1 MGRKLTD
8 ANRLSLNF
16 PEIAKEWHP
25 AKNGELTPADVSKGS
40 GKKVWWR
47 CEKSHEWETAPGH
60 RSRGNGCPFC
70 SGKYVSDINR
80 LSIRYPDVAK
90 QWHPSKNG
98 DVTSNDVSYGS
109 NKRVWWCCEQKHEW
123 DAVISS
129 RTLDGVGCPY
139 CAGQRVTDENRLSIH
154 YPDVAKQWHPAKNG
168 DVTPDDVPYR
178 RNKKAWWRCE
188 KGHEW
193 RAVIA
198 SRTMY
203 DGRGCPYC
211 SGYFVT
217 DENRLSILYPEV
229 AKQWHPTKND
239 DLTPYDVTYA
249 TQKKA
254 WWLCERS
261 HEWNAVIASRTTD
274 GVGCP
279 YCAGKLVTDEN
290 RLSIHYPDVAKQWH
304 PTKNGDLTP
313 DDVSYGSDKKAWWLC
328 EKGHEWEASIGAR
341 CNKGSGCLFCSRKLV
356 SDLNRLSIH
365 YPDVAKQWH
374 PAKNGDLTPDDFGYA
389 SNKRAWWRC
398 ARGHEW
404 NAKIS
409 ERTRGRGCARCSIPH
424 RSKVEI
430 YLACELAIFFDDID
444 PTQTHAIRTPQ
455 GEILNVDILIPSE
468 NMVIEYD
475 ALYWHKVRL
484 EQDINKTSAL
494 KAAGWNVLRI
504 REEPLPLIQP
514 TDLQCEVTFIDDVAQ
529 LKRLANKT
537 LAHLKETFGIHI
549 PSLGEYLMSDSL
561 TNEAA
566 ANAIIGKAAAQQLT
580 LFAID
585 A

>member
-16 PEIAKEWHP
+16 PELAKEWHP
-25 AKNGELTPADVSKGS
+25 TMNGDLTPADVSKGS

-47 CEKSHEWETAPGH
+47 CEKFHDWEAPPDH
-60 RSRGNGCPFC
+60 RSRGSGCPFC
-70 SGKYVSDINR
+70 SGKYVSDLNR
-80 LSIRYPDVAK
+80 LSTRYPDIAK

-98 DVTSNDVSYGS
+98 DVTSDDVSYGA
-109 NKRVWWCCEQKHEW
+109 NKRVWWRCERRHEW

-154 YPDVAKQWHPAKNG
+154 YPDVAKQWHPTKNG

-178 RNKKAWWRCE
+178 RNKKAWWICE
-188 KGHEW
+188 KRHEW

-203 DGRGCPYC
+203 GGRGCPYC
-211 SGYFVT
+211 SGYLVT
-217 DENRLSILYPEV
+217 DENRLSIHYPEV
-229 AKQWHPTKND
+229 AKQWHPTKNGA
-239 DLTPYDVTYA
+239 LTSYDVTYA
-249 TQKKA
+249 THRKA
-254 WWLCERS
+254 WWLCERG
-261 HEWNAVIASRTTD
+261 HEWDAVVASRTKD

-304 PTKNGDLTP
+304 PAKNGDLTP
-313 DDVSYGSDKKAWWLC
+313 EDVSYGSDKKAWWLC

-341 CNKGSGCLFCSRKLV
+341 CNKGSGCLFCSRKRV

-365 YPDVAKQWH
+365 YPEVAKQWH
-374 PAKNGDLTPDDFGYA
+374 PTMNGDLTPDDVMYA

-398 ARGHEW
+398 ERGHEW

-409 ERTRGRGCARCSIPH
+409 ERTRGSGCARCSIPH

-430 YLACELAIFFDDID
+430 YLACELAAFFDDID
-444 PTQTHAIRTPQ
+444 PAQTHAIRTPQ
-455 GEILNVDILIPSE
+455 GETLKVDILIPSE

-484 EQDINKTSAL
+484 EQDTNKTSAL

-504 REEPLPLIQP
+504 RESHLPLIQP
-514 TDLQCEVTFIDDVAQ
+514 TDLQCEVTFSGDAAQ
-529 LKRLANKT
+529 LKRLANKV
-537 LAHLKETFGIHI
+537 LAHLKETFDIYI
-549 PSLGEYLMSDSL
+549 PGFDKYLMSDSL
-561 TNEAA
+561 TNESV
-566 ANAIIGKAAAQQLT
+566 ANAIIGKATAQQLT
-580 LFAID
+580 IFAID